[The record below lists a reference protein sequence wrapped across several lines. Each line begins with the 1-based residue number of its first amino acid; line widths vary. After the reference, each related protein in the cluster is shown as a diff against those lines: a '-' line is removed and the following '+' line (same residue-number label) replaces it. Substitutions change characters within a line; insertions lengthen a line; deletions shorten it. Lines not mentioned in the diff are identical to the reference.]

1 MAAEQRLSR
10 TIVVGVRLFKYSE
23 RRVSRD
29 AVGRV
34 KATYRWI
41 PLLPVLLLMQSCSE
55 VALEDVSDEPAY
67 SVLVGRRYEIVGAIN
82 AYGIRAHSGAA
93 TSYVALIPPPGVG
106 GSEVAYRRRLTLGS
120 QIQVE
125 KVFETNRWFDCGVA
139 LRVRLEDGSEFSEL
153 VRVELNRGNES
164 ESCRDLNPA
173 IYRALG

>member
-1 MAAEQRLSR
+1 MVRCGGY
-10 TIVVGVRLFKYSE
+10 VKGVSKWAR
-23 RRVSRD
+23 
-29 AVGRV
+29 
-34 KATYRWI
+34 
-41 PLLPVLLLMQSCSE
+41 LLPVLLLMQSCSE

-67 SVLVGRRYEIVGAIN
+67 SALVGSRYEIVGAID
-82 AYGIRAHSGAA
+82 AYGVRAHSGAA
-93 TSYVALIPPPGVG
+93 TSHVTLIPPPGIG

-139 LRVRLEDGSEFSEL
+139 LRVRLEERPDLSEE

-173 IYRALG
+173 IYRKLG